1 MILKQ
6 KSEQSECYYQELLH
20 DSHYQQKLE
29 KIARKYTKN
38 TGLSWEDGFQAAHLK
53 IFQAVQ
59 AGKFQQGGVEQFY
72 HWATTVAK
80 CEMIDFVRKERLRN
94 CQSLDCNIPQT
105 DIPLLDTIPDEYNAL
120 DAVERADLIIQ
131 AIETIHQ
138 LDQSYPHQKY
148 LQLWQSKIDGKTQT
162 QVAAELGISQSEVC
176 KRWQELVERITVM
189 LGLLEFEDVKRNQ
202 QAIRKQK
209 TERKRSTKQWQANN
223 S

>member
-6 KSEQSECYYQELLH
+6 QSEDYYQELLH

-38 TGLSWEDGFQAAHLK
+38 TNLSWEDGVQAAHLK
-53 IFQAVQ
+53 VFQAVQ
-59 AGKFQQGGVEQFY
+59 SARFQQGGIEQFY

-80 CEMIDFVRKERLRN
+80 CEMIDFVRQERLRN

-105 DIPLLDTIPDEYNAL
+105 DIPLLDTIPDEYNIL
-120 DAVERADLIIQ
+120 DAAERADLIIK

-148 LQLWQSKIDGKTQT
+148 LQLWQSKIDEKTQT
-162 QVAAELGISQSEVC
+162 QFAAELGISQSEVC
-176 KRWQELVERITVM
+176 KRWQELVERIAEA
-189 LGLLEFEDVKRNQ
+189 LGLLEFPGVKHKHQ
-202 QAIRKQK
+202 VTCKQK
-209 TERKRSTKQWQANN
+209 TIRERSTKQW
-223 S
+223 